1 MSNNGASIAANTT
14 ASLSQPRLLLHLE
27 GLAIFIGAVALYWTE
42 GFSGWW
48 FALLFLVPDLSMV
61 GYLRNP
67 QLGAT
72 VYNAIHSYVTAG
84 ILLGIGWGGEID
96 LLLQLGLILAAH
108 ISADRIL
115 GYGLKYASAFK
126 ETHLQ
131 RV

>member
-1 MSNNGASIAANTT
+1 MSNNAASIAANTT

-27 GLAIFIGAVALYWTE
+27 ALAIFIGAVALYWTE

-61 GYLRNP
+61 GYLKTP